1 MAHGSSQPVA
11 SLVKVQLLLFLPVGA
26 TQTDTWVKKP
36 FSKVSFLKVVQSVFT
51 VSNANGKKLQEWLS
65 TDLLNAVGSARG
77 AAAQKIAQSLKI
89 FCFDFQ
95 HLPQNFAG
103 LCVKL
108 IGKECGAFFEA
119 RQHLIV
125 ESFPGIFMELR
136 GQFTQALLEN
146 QTFFTAVPGQLFP
159 SGGGTADS
167 WTQVA
172 SHEVPLDKMD
182 CLVSLAEACSHLM
195 EGPQMKN
202 DLDDC
207 QQLAD
212 KAQLMQSIAGIQALI
227 LSEQLLES
235 PTLET
240 LADVLPKLQASTKKS
255 IEFMVK
261 LKDHKDQMIFQQGL
275 VRLVVDPLN
284 ETILTTLGNYLS
296 KVGFCCQLLLSMA
309 CSVGWMDH
317 FFDSNN
323 KEFRLRYIILYMM
336 YRL

>member
-1 MAHGSSQPVA
+1 MTHDMAHGSSQPVA

-36 FSKVSFLKVVQSVFT
+36 FSKVSFLKVVQSVFA
-51 VSNANGKKLQEWLS
+51 VSNANVKKLQEWLS
-65 TDLLNAVGSARG
+65 TDLLNAVGNARG

-95 HLPQNFAG
+95 HLPANFAG

-108 IGKECGAFFEA
+108 IDKQCGAFFDA
-119 RQHLIV
+119 CKHLIQR
-125 ESFPGIFMELR
+125 SFPGIFTELCA
-136 GQFTQALLEN
+136 QFKQALLEN

-159 SGGGTADS
+159 SGGTMES

-182 CLVSLAEACSHLM
+182 CLVSLAEACSNLT
-195 EGPQMKN
+195 EGPQMKKA
-202 DLDDC
+202 LDNC

-240 LADVLPKLQASTKKS
+240 LADALPKLQASTKKS
-255 IEFMVK
+255 IEFVLK
-261 LKDHKDQMIFQQGL
+261 LKNHKDQKIFQQDL
-275 VRLVVDPLN
+275 VRLVIDPLN
-284 ETILTTLGNYLS
+284 ETILTTLGSYLS
-296 KVGFCCQLLLSMA
+296 KVGLCCQEIY
-309 CSVGWMDH
+309 CC
-317 FFDSNN
+317 NN
-323 KEFRLRYIILYMM
+323 KEFRDDILYIIDV
-336 YRL
+336 